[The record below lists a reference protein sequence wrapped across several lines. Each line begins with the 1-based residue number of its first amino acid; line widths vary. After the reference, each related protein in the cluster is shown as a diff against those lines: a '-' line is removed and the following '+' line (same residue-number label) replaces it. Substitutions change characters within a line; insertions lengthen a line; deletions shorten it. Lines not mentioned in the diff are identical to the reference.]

1 MTIEQGMAEIDE
13 QAALWFSRRNS
24 GRLNAVDEAEFAAW
38 LARSEQH
45 AQAYAD
51 MQLLWD
57 DCDQLARP
65 HVPAAEPAP
74 VTPLAPRRRA
84 PTAWLALAATVLLA
98 VGGLMGYQWRQLPQ
112 LELSASAGQH
122 ELRQLQL
129 ADGSELTLNLGSTVQ
144 VRYYRDRREVSLIAG
159 EAYFSVA
166 PDAERPFRVDAG
178 AGQVEVV
185 GTRFTV
191 RRSLATLAVAVEQ
204 GYVAVQPGRDG
215 LALQQLQPGD
225 SLEIDYQ
232 QGALRRSQVPT
243 AEVGSWRYGL
253 LVFRDRPLGELA
265 QELSRYRGRP
275 VQLDG
280 AGLAARRLSGS
291 LDIHQPERFVQALP
305 QLLPVELIEQA
316 DGVMLLR
323 ERK

>member
-13 QAALWFSRRNS
+13 QAALWFSRRSS
-24 GRLNAVDEAEFAAW
+24 GRLSAAEEAEFAAW
-38 LARSEQH
+38 LAHSEQH

-65 HVPAAEPAP
+65 DVPAAEPAP
-74 VTPLAPRRRA
+74 VTPLAPRRRS
-84 PTAWLALAATVLLA
+84 PPVWLALAATVLLA
-98 VGGLMGYQWRQLPQ
+98 VGGLLGYQWRQLPQ

-178 AGQVEVV
+178 AGRVEVV

-204 GYVAVQPGRDG
+204 GHVAVQPGRDG

-243 AEVGSWRYGL
+243 AEVGSWRDGL

>member
-13 QAALWFSRRNS
+13 QAALWFSRRSS
-24 GRLNAVDEAEFAAW
+24 GRLSAAEEAEFAAW
-38 LARSEQH
+38 LAHSEQH

-65 HVPAAEPAP
+65 HVPAATAI
-74 VTPLAPRRRA
+74 TPLAPRRRS
-84 PTAWLALAATVLLA
+84 PPVWLALAATVLLA
-98 VGGLMGYQWRQLPQ
+98 VGGLLGYQWRQLPQ

-178 AGQVEVV
+178 AGRVEVV

-204 GYVAVQPGRDG
+204 GHVAVQPGRDG

-243 AEVGSWRYGL
+243 AEVGSWRDGL

-305 QLLPVELIEQA
+305 QLLPVELIKQA
-316 DGVMLLR
+316 DGVLLLR

>member
-1 MTIEQGMAEIDE
+1 MATEQGMAEIDE
-13 QAALWFSRRNS
+13 QAALWFSRRSN
-24 GRLNAVDEAEFAAW
+24 GRLSTAEEAEFAAW
-38 LARSEQH
+38 LARSQQH

-65 HVPAAEPAP
+65 DVPAAEPVSVA
-74 VTPLAPRRRA
+74 PLAPRQRA

-98 VGGLMGYQWRQLPQ
+98 VGGLLGYQWRQLPQ

-122 ELRQLQL
+122 ELRELQL
-129 ADGSELTLNLGSTVQ
+129 ADGSEVTLNLGSTVQ

-166 PDAERPFRVDAG
+166 PDADRPFLVDAG
-178 AGQVEVV
+178 AGRVEVV

-191 RRSLATLAVAVEQ
+191 RRSRSALAVDVEQ
-204 GYVAVQPGRDG
+204 GHVAVQPGREG
-215 LALQQLQPGD
+215 LALQQLLPGD

-232 QGALRRSQVPT
+232 QGALRRSQLPT
-243 AEVGSWRYGL
+243 AEVGSWRDGL

-265 QELSRYRGRP
+265 QELSRYRGRS

-291 LDIHQPERFVQALP
+291 LDIHQPERFVKALP

-316 DGVMLLR
+316 DGVLVLR

>member
-13 QAALWFSRRNS
+13 QAALWFSRRSS
-24 GRLNAVDEAEFAAW
+24 GRLSAAEEAEFAAW
-38 LARSEQH
+38 LAHSEQH

-65 HVPAAEPAP
+65 HVPAAI
-74 VTPLAPRRRA
+74 TPRAPRRRS
-84 PTAWLALAATVLLA
+84 PPVWLALAATVLLA
-98 VGGLMGYQWRQLPQ
+98 VGGLLGYQWRQLPQ

-178 AGQVEVV
+178 AGRVEVV

-204 GYVAVQPGRDG
+204 GHVAVQPGRDG

-243 AEVGSWRYGL
+243 AEVGSWRDGL

-305 QLLPVELIEQA
+305 QLLPVELIKQA
-316 DGVMLLR
+316 DGVLLLR

>member
-1 MTIEQGMAEIDE
+1 MTTEQGMAEIDE
-13 QAALWFSRRNS
+13 QAALWFSRRSS
-24 GRLNAVDEAEFAAW
+24 GCLSAAEEAEFAAW
-38 LARSEQH
+38 LANSEQH

-65 HVPAAEPAP
+65 DVPAAEPAP
-74 VTPLAPRRRA
+74 VTR
-84 PTAWLALAATVLLA
+84 LALAATVLLT
-98 VGGLMGYQWRQLPQ
+98 VGGLLGYQWRQLPQ

-122 ELRQLQL
+122 ELRELQL

-166 PDAERPFRVDAG
+166 PDADRPFVVDAG
-178 AGQVEVV
+178 AGRVEVV

-191 RRSLATLAVAVEQ
+191 RRSRSALAVAVEQ
-204 GYVAVQPGRDG
+204 GHVAVQPGREG
-215 LALQQLQPGD
+215 LALQQLLAGD

-232 QGALRRSQVPT
+232 HGALRRSQLPT
-243 AEVGSWRYGL
+243 AEVGSWRDGL

-265 QELSRYRGRP
+265 QELSRYRGRS

-280 AGLAARRLSGS
+280 AGLAAHRLSGS
-291 LDIHQPERFVQALP
+291 LDIHQPERFVKALP

-316 DGVMLLR
+316 DGVLVLR

>member
-13 QAALWFSRRNS
+13 QAALWFSRRSS
-24 GRLNAVDEAEFAAW
+24 GCLSAAEEAEFAAW
-38 LARSEQH
+38 LANSEQH

-65 HVPAAEPAP
+65 DVAAAEPAP
-74 VTPLAPRRRA
+74 VTPRAPRRRA
-84 PTAWLALAATVLLA
+84 PTAWLALAATVLVA
-98 VGGLMGYQWRQLPQ
+98 VGGLLGYQWRQLPQ

-122 ELRQLQL
+122 ELRALQL

-144 VRYYRDRREVSLIAG
+144 VRYYRDRREVNLIAG

-166 PDAERPFRVDAG
+166 PDADRPFLVDAG
-178 AGQVEVV
+178 AGRVEVV

-191 RRSLATLAVAVEQ
+191 RRSRSALAVAVEQ
-204 GYVAVQPGRDG
+204 GHVAVQPGREG
-215 LALQQLQPGD
+215 LALQQLLAGD

-232 QGALRRSQVPT
+232 HGALRRSQLPT
-243 AEVGSWRYGL
+243 AEVGSWRDGL

-265 QELSRYRGRP
+265 QELSRYRGRS

-291 LDIHQPERFVQALP
+291 LDIHQPERFVKALP

-316 DGVMLLR
+316 DGVLVLR